1 MRNGKQSSVLV
12 LGEDTR
18 SFLSVIRS
26 LGQAGYR
33 VHVVCYDRTSAAL
46 RSKYIEARYFYN
58 YQACTQ
64 TEWLNN
70 VVKLIEWYQY
80 DLIFPCDERAIYPLW
95 SARHRLPVHTQLA
108 IANQQGL
115 DVLFDKWKTK
125 QAAISCYVPV
135 AKGEIVDLRRNSYS
149 ELYQLFGSQFVIK
162 PLQSFEETNLSQRQ
176 KVTIVH
182 CEEDYEQYREQSLA
196 AQPYLIEAFFSG
208 KGEGVSVFSVD
219 GEVHAAFAHK
229 RVAEPSSGGG
239 SSYRVSIE
247 LDEELLKATQDICHA
262 TNYTGVAMF
271 EFRRNPDDGNWIL
284 VEVNARFWGSLPL
297 AVFAGVDFPRM
308 YADYLLSGC
317 LPETPILNY
326 RQHVTARALV
336 ADLYEIKRELELAR
350 EGGSFIKA
358 RAKGIF
364 RLFAITKLVTPFETI
379 DSFSRS
385 DLGPFWGEVKMLART
400 FSGAILKRNR
410 LRLFIRR
417 IETRN
422 QVRKLL
428 KINNNRRILF
438 ICYGN
443 IMRSPFAEIC
453 LKSLLSEESGNQCDS
468 FGFHLH
474 EQRQSPDNAMK
485 AAKELNYDL
494 SNHKSK
500 WLTQNDIN
508 ESDIVIYFDERNQE
522 KLQSYYHLN
531 HMFCAAD
538 LLGQSFPL
546 MHEIS
551 DPYGQ
556 SVADVA
562 VCYQQISNAVHGLFD
577 IVREV
582 ELCQG

>member
-26 LGQAGYR
+26 LGEAGYR
-33 VHVVCYDRTSAAL
+33 VHVVCYDRKSAAL
-46 RSKYIEARYFYN
+46 ESKYIEARYYYN
-58 YQACTQ
+58 YQSCTQ
-64 TEWLNN
+64 EEWLNN

-95 SARHRLPVHTQLA
+95 SARHRLPDHTQLA
-108 IANQQGL
+108 IANPKGL

-125 QAAISCYVPV
+125 QVAISCQVPV
-135 AKGEIVDLRRNSYS
+135 AKGEIVDLIKTSYAD
-149 ELYQLFGSQFVIK
+149 LYQQFGPGFVIK

-182 CEEDYEQYREQSLA
+182 CEQDYERYCEQSLA
-196 AQPYLIEAFFSG
+196 EQPYLIEAFFAG

-219 GEVHAAFAHK
+219 GQVHAAFAHK
-229 RVAEPSSGGG
+229 RVAEPNSGGG
-239 SSYRVSIE
+239 SSYRISIK
-247 LDEELLKATQDICHA
+247 LDEALLKATQDICHA

-271 EFRRNPDDGNWIL
+271 EFRRNQDDGSWIL

-297 AVFAGVDFPRM
+297 AVFAGVNFPAM
-308 YADYLLSGC
+308 YADYLATGS
-317 LPETPILNY
+317 LPKEPILDY
-326 RQHVTARALV
+326 RLRVTARALI
-336 ADLYEIKRELELAR
+336 ADLYEIKRELETAQ
-350 EGGSFIKA
+350 EGNSQFKG
-358 RAKGIF
+358 RATGML
-364 RLFAITKLVTPFETI
+364 RLLAITKLVTPFETV
-379 DSFSRS
+379 DSFSCK
-385 DLGPFWGEVKMLART
+385 DLGPFWGEVKILASAFT
-400 FSGAILKRNR
+400 GAMFKKNR
-410 LRLFIRR
+410 LRLLIRR
-417 IETRN
+417 IKTRN

-428 KINNNRRILF
+428 EINNNRRIIF

-443 IMRSPFAEIC
+443 IMRSPFAEVC
-453 LKSLLSEESGNQCDS
+453 LKSLLSEESGKRCDS
-468 FGFHLH
+468 YGFHLH

-485 AAKELNYDL
+485 AAIALNYDL

-500 WLTQNDIN
+500 WLTQNDMT

-522 KLQSYYHLN
+522 KLQSYYYLN

-556 SVADVA
+556 SVADVEA
-562 VCYQQISNAVHGLFD
+562 CYQQISNAVHGLFD
-577 IVREV
+577 IVKEV